1 MSFWFGRIAKI
12 SMPAMIDTR
21 NFGLL
26 WAIQVF
32 LKGLDKFWS
41 ILATLG
47 HFQDLGHIGPFW
59 VTFGVWAIFGH
70 LGYSGPLCRSGTLGH
85 FGLLGP
91 LLAIL
96 GHFWGLAHFRTFW
109 ATFGVPT
116 LGFRFGYDQ
125 VDCVA
130 PVFKKKNSPEYQHT
144 HYHH

>member
-70 LGYSGPLCRSGTLGH
+70 LGQFGLFWATSPKWHFGPLWAAWASLGNFAIFGVWPTLGH
-85 FGLLGP
+85 FGP
-91 LLAIL
+91 LS
-96 GHFWGLAHFRTFW
+96 GLQF
-109 ATFGVPT
+109 
-116 LGFRFGYDQ
+116 
-125 VDCVA
+125 
-130 PVFKKKNSPEYQHT
+130 
-144 HYHH
+144 

>member
-70 LGYSGPLCRSGTLGH
+70 LGQFGLFWATSPKWHFGPLWAAWASLGN
-85 FGLLGP
+85 F
-91 LLAIL
+91 
-96 GHFWGLAHFRTFW
+96 GHFWGLAHFGTFW
-109 ATFGVPT
+109 ATFWAPI

-125 VDCVA
+125 ADCVA
-130 PVFKKKNSPEYQHT
+130 PVFKKELT
-144 HYHH
+144 